1 MSVKLFGN
9 SRNARLIDQK
19 SQKPKKTKTKRT
31 ALDRIISILLVL
43 VTLEALYCTAV
54 FSNIP
59 FIAKYRTSYIV
70 TAMQTMR
77 HQWLA
82 TAFIPPAV
90 VNAVTEQMDEAK
102 EAQIGV
108 NSNWNIG
115 QKPDAQQPQN
125 FHTNTPEEPEEVEE
139 EMPEEQKAF
148 FEMFR
153 EIDVESMLAYVEK
166 NPETVT
172 KGWDRIYINDSE
184 PSSDGTDILTTEGDH
199 VLALDSHNGVLLIR
213 VTGSGYRGVLA
224 LAKDPARVSIQAAGA
239 VGAYGAY
246 AGDIAQDHNGILAMT
261 ASGFIDPG
269 GGGNGGTLAGY
280 AMCDGVEYGKAHM
293 GWGNKRAE
301 LHEDNLIYITDAQDP
316 VSPDTTDAVE
326 FTPAL
331 IVDGEML
338 VDEQN
343 FWNGINPRA
352 VIGQNAEHDIMMLVI
367 EGRQVNS
374 LGTGVLECATILAR
388 YDCMQ
393 AMNLDG
399 GSSAILWYDGEYV
412 TRCGNNALPYGR
424 TLPNAFVY
432 EAVS

>member
-9 SRNARLIDQK
+9 SRNARLINESK
-19 SQKPKKTKTKRT
+19 EPKKTKTKRT
-31 ALDRIISILLVL
+31 ALDRVISIFLVI
-43 VTLEALYCTAV
+43 VTLQALYCTAV

-59 FIAKYRTSYIV
+59 FISKYRTIWIE

-82 TAFIPPAV
+82 TKFIPPAV
-90 VNAVTEQMDEAK
+90 VGAVTEQMDKAK

-115 QKPDAQQPQN
+115 QKPNAQQPQN
-125 FHTNTPEEPEEVEE
+125 FHQDIPEETEE
-139 EMPEEQKAF
+139 ELPEEQRAF
-148 FEMFR
+148 FEMFS
-153 EIDVESMLAYVEK
+153 EIDIESMQSYVEK
-166 NPETVT
+166 NADVVA

-184 PSSDGTDILTTEGDH
+184 PSSDGVDILTVQGDR
-199 VLALDSHNGVLLIR
+199 VLAIDARNGVLLIR

-224 LAKDPARVSIQAAGA
+224 LAKDPARVSVQAAGA
-239 VGAYGAY
+239 VGSYGAY

-280 AMCDGVEYGKAHM
+280 AMCDGVEYGVAHM
-293 GWGNKRAE
+293 GWGNKRTE
-301 LHEDNLIYITDAQDP
+301 LHRDNLLYITDAQDE
-316 VSPDTTDAVE
+316 VSPETTDAVE

-331 IVDGEML
+331 IVDGEVL
-338 VDEQN
+338 VDETN
-343 FWNGINPRA
+343 FWNAINPRA
-352 VIGQNAEHDIMMLVI
+352 VIGQNANHDIMMLVI

-374 LGTGVLECATILAR
+374 LGTGVLECATILHR

-399 GSSAILWYDGEYV
+399 GSSAIMWFDGEYV

-432 EAVS
+432 EAAS

>member
-9 SRNARLIDQK
+9 SRNARLINQK
-19 SQKPKKTKTKRT
+19 SQKPQKTKTKRT
-31 ALDRIISILLVL
+31 ALDRIISILLVI
-43 VTLEALYCTAV
+43 VTLQALYCTAV

-59 FIAKYRTSYIV
+59 FIAKYRTIWIE
-70 TAMQTMR
+70 TAMTTMR

-90 VNAVTEQMDEAK
+90 VNAVTDQMNEAK

-115 QKPDAQQPQN
+115 QKPNAQQPQN
-125 FHTNTPEEPEEVEE
+125 FHQELPEETEE
-139 EMPEEQKAF
+139 ELPEEQRAF
-148 FEMFR
+148 FEMFS
-153 EIDVESMLAYVEK
+153 EVDIESMQAYVEK
-166 NPETVT
+166 NPEVASR
-172 KGWDRIYINDSE
+172 GWDRIYINDSA
-184 PSSDGTDILTTEGDH
+184 PSSDGVDILTVQGDR
-199 VLALDSHNGVLLIR
+199 VLAIDAENGVLLIR

-224 LAKDPARVSIQAAGA
+224 LAKDSSRVSVQAAGA
-239 VGAYGAY
+239 VGSYGAY
-246 AGDIAQDHNGILAMT
+246 AGDIAADHNGILAMT

-280 AMCDGVEYGKAHM
+280 AMCDGVEYGVAHM

-316 VSPDTTDAVE
+316 VSPETTDAVE

-331 IVDGEML
+331 IVDGEVL
-338 VDEQN
+338 VDETN
-343 FWNGINPRA
+343 FWNAINPRA
-352 VIGQNAEHDIMMLVI
+352 VIGQNANHDIMMLVI

-374 LGTGVLECATILAR
+374 LGTGVLECATILHR

-399 GSSAILWYDGEYV
+399 GSSAIMWFDGEYV

-432 EAVS
+432 EAAK

>member
-9 SRNARLIDQK
+9 SRNARLINQSK
-19 SQKPKKTKTKRT
+19 KPKKTKTKRT
-31 ALDRIISILLVL
+31 ALDRIISILLVI

-59 FIAKYRTSYIV
+59 FIANYRTRYIV

-108 NSNWNIG
+108 NSNWNMG
-115 QKPDAQQPQN
+115 KKPDAQQPQN
-125 FHTNTPEEPEEVEE
+125 FHTNTINEVEE
-139 EMPEEQKAF
+139 EELPEEQRPF
-148 FEMFR
+148 FELFS
-153 EIDVESMLAYVEK
+153 EIDIESMQAYVKK
-166 NPETVT
+166 NPEVAA
-172 KGWDRIYINDSE
+172 KGWDRIYVNDSK
-184 PSSDGTDILTTEGDH
+184 PDSDGTDILTVQGDR
-199 VLALDSHNGVLLIR
+199 VLAVDAVNGVLLIR

-224 LAKDPARVSIQAAGA
+224 LAKDPARVSIQAASA
-239 VGAYGAY
+239 VGSYGAY
-246 AGDIAQDHNGILAMT
+246 AGDIAEDHNGVLAMT

-301 LHEDNLIYITDAQDP
+301 LHEDNLIYITDSQDP
-316 VSPDTTDAVE
+316 VSPETTDAVE

-352 VIGQNAEHDIMMLVI
+352 VIGQNANHDIMMLVI
-367 EGRQVNS
+367 EGRQLNS
-374 LGTGVLECATILAR
+374 LGTGVLECATILHR

-399 GSSAILWYDGEYV
+399 GSSAIMWFDGEYV

>member
-31 ALDRIISILLVL
+31 ALDRIISILLVI

-59 FIAKYRTSYIV
+59 FIANYRTRYIA

-90 VNAVTEQMDEAK
+90 VNAVTEQMEEAK

-108 NSNWNIG
+108 NSNWNMG
-115 QKPDAQQPQN
+115 QRPDAQQPQN
-125 FHTNTPEEPEEVEE
+125 FHTNLPNEEAEEQL
-139 EMPEEQKAF
+139 PEEQRPF
-148 FEMFR
+148 FKLFS
-153 EIDVESMLAYVEK
+153 EIDIESMQAYVEK
-166 NPETVT
+166 NPKVIAA
-172 KGWDRIYINDSE
+172 GWDEIYINDSK
-184 PSSDGTDILTTEGDH
+184 PDSDGTDILTVQGDR
-199 VLALDSHNGVLLIR
+199 VLAIDAKNAVLLIR

-224 LAKDPARVSIQAAGA
+224 LAKDPARVSIQAANA
-239 VGAYGAY
+239 VGSYGAY
-246 AGDIAQDHNGILAMT
+246 AGDIAQEHNGILAMT

-269 GGGNGGTLAGY
+269 GSGNGGTLAGY
-280 AMCDGVEYGKAHM
+280 AMCDGVEYGDAHM

-301 LHEDNLIYITDAQDP
+301 LHKDNLIYITDAQDA

-343 FWNGINPRA
+343 FWNGVNPRA

-367 EGRQVNS
+367 EGRQINS

-399 GSSAILWYDGEYV
+399 GSSAIMWFEGEYV
-412 TRCGNNALPYGR
+412 TRCGNNALRYGR

-432 EAVS
+432 EAAS

>member
-9 SRNARLIDQK
+9 SRHARLINQK
-19 SQKPKKTKTKRT
+19 SPKPKKAKTKRT
-31 ALDRIISILLVL
+31 ALDRIISILLIV
-43 VTLEALYCTAV
+43 VTLQALYCTAV

-59 FIAKYRTSYIV
+59 FIAKYRTMYIQ

-82 TAFIPPAV
+82 TKLFPPAV
-90 VNAVTEQMDEAK
+90 VNAVTDQMNKAK

-108 NSNWNIG
+108 NSNWNQG
-115 QKPDAQQPQN
+115 QKPDAQQPQS
-125 FHTNTPEEPEEVEE
+125 FHTDLPEQEAEEQL
-139 EMPEEQKAF
+139 PEEQREF
-148 FEMFR
+148 FELFS
-153 EIDVESMLAYVEK
+153 EIDLESMQAYVK
-166 NPETVT
+166 KHPDAIA
-172 KGWDRIYINDSE
+172 KGWDRIYINESE
-184 PSSDGTDILTTEGDH
+184 PEDDGVGIVTVQGDP
-199 VLALDSHNGVLLIR
+199 VLAVDAKNGVLLIR

-224 LAKDPARVSIQAAGA
+224 LAKDPARISVQAADA

-246 AGDIAQDHNGILAMT
+246 AGDIAEAHNGVLAMT

-293 GWGNKRAE
+293 GWGNKRTE
-301 LHEDNLIYITDAQDP
+301 LHRDNLLYITDAQDE
-316 VSPDTTDAVE
+316 VHPDTTDAVE

-331 IVDGEML
+331 IVDGEVL
-338 VDEQN
+338 VDEDN

-352 VIGQNAEHDIMMLVI
+352 VIGQNANHDIMMLVI
-367 EGRQVNS
+367 EGRQLNS
-374 LGTGVLECATILAR
+374 LGTSVLECATILHR

-399 GSSAILWYDGEYV
+399 GSSAIMWFDGEYV

-432 EAVS
+432 EAAD